1 MIYKHGMNVV
11 ENDTIPFG
19 NYKCMTIY
27 KWIFTKW
34 PKRLTQVDFNH
45 EATHLHQQTELLVI
59 FFYLWYVFEWLIK
72 FIVTALRSIFGKD
85 KWDWK
90 RAYRSISFEMEAYEN
105 EENTS
110 WTNQRPEY
118 YWLRFVFKL
127 K

>member
-1 MIYKHGMNVV
+1 MEELIYKHGMKVV
-11 ENDTIPFG
+11 ENDTLPFG

-27 KWIFTKW
+27 KWIFTKNA
-34 PKRLTQVDFNH
+34 KRITQVDFNH

-59 FFYLWYVFEWLIK
+59 FFYLWYVLEFLVK
-72 FIVTALRSIFGKD
+72 LLCTFN
-85 KWDWK
+85 WK

-110 WTNQRPEY
+110 WINQRSEY

-127 K
+127 AEKRR

>member
-1 MIYKHGMNVV
+1 MIYRHGMKVV

-19 NYKCMTIY
+19 NYKCMTVY

-59 FFYLWYVFEWLIK
+59 FFYLWYVLEFFIK
-72 FIVTALRSIFGKD
+72 LLCTFN
-85 KWDWK
+85 WK
-90 RAYRSISFEMEAYEN
+90 RAYRSISFEQEAYEN
-105 EENTS
+105 EQNTR
-110 WTNQRPEY
+110 WLLERPEY
-118 YWLRFVFKL
+118 YWLKFVFKL